1 MLKFLILGSILD
13 HIFGPK
19 KDKLFWTVFVFQGDM
34 SGAICN
40 IALYLQSEGLN
51 ISWIYPGTIPLQCLK
66 MIFTIQYST
75 LPLTRSQFIFLK
87 YDGSVWD
94 IRGKF
99 RQKWIQLFWGFW
111 IVWILIFSLQEENIW
126 NIHNQNVTELAHY
139 LSLLYVGVRY
149 LLWRYRKFSSVFIF
163 SKIFEAITSP
173 LIFES
178 SWLLRYS
185 TLSSCLMEWLAKD
198 ILISLKHLVFEKR
211 MDLVFSEMK
220 WHLIVYEPLA

>member
-1 MLKFLILGSILD
+1 MMDQYEISEVNLGKNEYNC
-13 HIFGPK
+13 FE
-19 KDKLFWTVFVFQGDM
+19 VF
-34 SGAICN
+34 
-40 IALYLQSEGLN
+40 E
-51 ISWIYPGTIPLQCLK
+51 
-66 MIFTIQYST
+66 
-75 LPLTRSQFIFLK
+75 
-87 YDGSVWD
+87 
-94 IRGKF
+94 
-99 RQKWIQLFWGFW
+99 
-111 IVWILIFSLQEENIW
+111 VWILNFSLQEENIW
-126 NIHNQNVTELAHY
+126 NIHNQNVNELAHY

-185 TLSSCLMEWLAKD
+185 TLSSCLMGWLTKD

-220 WHLIVYEPLA
+220 WNFIVYEPLA